1 MSIETLYF
9 TASWCGPCKAMKPV
23 IAELQSEGHTITK
36 IDVDAER
43 VKADTYGVSAMP
55 TFLILKDGIP
65 VRRIIGAKDKA
76 TLLAEF
82 TLAENG

>member
-23 IAELQSEGHTITK
+23 IADLQSEGHIITK

-43 VKADTYGVSAMP
+43 AKADTYGVSAMP
-55 TFLILKDGIP
+55 TFLILRDGVP
-65 VRRIIGAKDKA
+65 VRRIIGARDKA
-76 TLLAEF
+76 GLLAEIN
-82 TLAENG
+82 LAAE